1 MAETEEAQRLFFALW
16 PPADLQKELAEAA
29 RAALGGR
36 RGRLVP
42 AENLHVTLA
51 FLGEV
56 GPEARRCAE
65 EAADTLN
72 GEAFP
77 LTLDRLGYWARR
89 GLLWAGPTRT
99 PEALPALADE
109 LGRALEPCG
118 VERDRRPFQV
128 HITVARKAARMPGR
142 QVIGPLEWRV
152 DRFVLVASSLGP
164 QGAAYTTL
172 REWPL
177 ADTGNA
183 QASEER

>member
-1 MAETEEAQRLFFALW
+1 MAEAEEAQRLFFALW
-16 PPADLQKELAEAA
+16 PPASLQEELAAGA
-29 RAALGGR
+29 RKALGGR
-36 RGRLVP
+36 RARLVP

-56 GPEARRCAE
+56 GPEARACAE
-65 EAADTLN
+65 AAADGLH
-72 GEAFP
+72 GEPFT

-99 PEALPALADE
+99 PEALLALANG

-118 VERDRRPFQV
+118 VERDRRPFQA
-128 HITVARKAARMPGR
+128 HITVARKAARMPAR

-164 QGAAYTTL
+164 KGATYTIL